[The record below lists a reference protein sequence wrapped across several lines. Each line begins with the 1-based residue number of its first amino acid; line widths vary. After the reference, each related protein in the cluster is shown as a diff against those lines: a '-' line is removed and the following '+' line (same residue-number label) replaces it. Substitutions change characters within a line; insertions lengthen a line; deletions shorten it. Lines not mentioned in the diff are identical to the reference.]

1 MIKNKNLLLNLIVNV
16 ISPLLIGVVIY
27 IGENLKILD
36 FFFLDFLQDGIW
48 AYTFT
53 SSILMIWNNE
63 INFFWLSVLS
73 GVFVIFELLQS
84 LNLLDGTGDF
94 IDVFIYFIFG
104 LFSIFVNQIFIKKN
118 E

>member
-1 MIKNKNLLLNLIVNV
+1 MVKNKNFLFNLIVNV
-16 ISPLLIGVVIY
+16 ILPLLIGVLIY
-27 IGENLKILD
+27 IGENLKKLD
-36 FFFLDFLQDGIW
+36 FYFLDFLQDGIW

-53 SSILMIWNNE
+53 SSILIIWNNE
-63 INFFWLSVLS
+63 INYFWLCVLS

-84 LNLLDGTGDF
+84 LNLIDGTGDF
-94 IDVFIYFIFG
+94 IDVIIYFIFG